1 MEHGCVGATF
11 NPVIVLEVLKKE
23 MRRSGGRTSS

>member
-1 MEHGCVGATF
+1 MHGAVGATC

-23 MRRSGGRTSS
+23 MHLWQDRIAN